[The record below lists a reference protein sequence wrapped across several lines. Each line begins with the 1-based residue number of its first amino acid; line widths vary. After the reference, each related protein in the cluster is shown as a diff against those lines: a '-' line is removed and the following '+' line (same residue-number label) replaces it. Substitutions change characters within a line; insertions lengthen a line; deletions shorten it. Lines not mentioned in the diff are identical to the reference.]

1 MQKNNLFWLSI
12 IVLGVLV
19 ISGCGETVHGVG
31 QDFSRMG
38 RGVKTIFVSGN

>member
-1 MQKNNLFWLSI
+1 MRQRMIKVGACLFLA
-12 IVLGVLV
+12 VF

-31 QDFSRMG
+31 KDVSRVG